1 MPNLKYPELFHLN
14 ASQAFD
20 LEHPAGAPAPFPG
33 IYRCFCG
40 HEVATAEGQPL
51 PSDPHP
57 LHPSGQLFAWRLTAA
72 ARRND
77 PAAAPAPGAFKA
89 PAGWP
94 TAAG

>member
-1 MPNLKYPELFHLN
+1 VPNLKYPELFHLN

-40 HEVATAEGQPL
+40 HEIASAEGQPL
-51 PSDPHP
+51 PQDTHP
-57 LHPSGQLFAWRLTAA
+57 LHPPGQVVAWRLTAA

-77 PAAAPAPGAFKA
+77 PTAPVASGDFEAPR
-89 PAGWP
+89 GWVSGP
-94 TAAG
+94 G